1 MPEGLGHLFGGSQF
15 ELEVEL
21 ASATGVGEHPTGAVS
36 GPGTAGTG
44 AERGQ
49 SQIAAG
55 SVAVAHRSVGRPPQ
69 GERRHRGR
77 SPAQCEEG
85 EQPATAARGHGGTLR
100 ARRTNDDRPVPWR
113 SSAGTDGETAVESI
127 VTIDQGRLRGMVRD
141 GIAQF
146 RGIPFAAP
154 PVGERRFA
162 PPGPAPSWSGERD
175 ATGFGARSLQVAGG
189 ATALLGDR
197 ADDAAED
204 CLFLNVFTPG
214 CDDAAR
220 PVMVWIHGGG
230 FVNGS
235 ASIPWYDGTSL
246 AARGDVVVVTV
257 NYRLGALGFLWL
269 GDLDPSL
276 RSSGVNGLLD
286 QVAALEWV
294 RDNIAAFGGDPGN
307 VTIFG
312 ESAGAMSVSTL
323 LAMPAARGLFH
334 RAIAQSGAAH
344 NTFTTATA
352 SAITAQV
359 MELVGVDSVA
369 GLLAAPADSIVD
381 AATKVE
387 ARMFEDPSGLGGPAG
402 IALAMAFQ
410 PVVDGEHLPEQP
422 LRAVA
427 AGRAADVPL
436 LTGTNL
442 DEWNLFALM
451 SPGGLDD
458 PRLLGRLER
467 IFGDAHVVR
476 DTYRATRP
484 DATADDLWN
493 AVLTD
498 ATFRIPAI
506 RLVEARAAAS
516 SPTWQYLF
524 TWATPAF
531 GGVVKSCHALE
542 IPFVFGVLDAPGANL
557 FLGDP
562 IGEDLHELSRAMQ
575 DAWLGFVRDGDPGW
589 PMWDEHDR
597 PTQRFDVERGVLAD
611 PMADERRLWDGVL

>member
-1 MPEGLGHLFGGSQF
+1 MSEGLGHLFGGAQF
-15 ELEVEL
+15 ELEIEL
-21 ASATGVGEHPTGAVS
+21 TSTTGVGEHPARPVTGPRAAR
-36 GPGTAGTG
+36 PRP
-44 AERGQ
+44 ECGQ
-49 SQIAAG
+49 PQIANGPTAM
-55 SVAVAHRSVGRPPQ
+55 AHRPVGGTTTRHDHCRSSGAAQ
-69 GERRHRGR
+69 G
-77 SPAQCEEG
+77 EEG
-85 EQPATAARGHGGTLR
+85 EGPTTAAREHVGTLR
-100 ARRTNDDRPVPWR
+100 GRRANHDRPVRWR
-113 SSAGTDGETAVESI
+113 PSATVDREEAVEPF
-127 VTIDQGRLRGMVRD
+127 VTIAQGGLRGLERN

-146 RGIPFAAP
+146 RGIPFAAA

-175 ATGFGARSLQVAGG
+175 ATAFGARSLQVAGG

-197 ADDAAED
+197 SDDAAED
-204 CLFLNVFTPG
+204 CLFLNVFTPA

-269 GDLDPSL
+269 GDLDPTL

-294 RDNIAAFGGDPGN
+294 RDNIAAFGGDPHN
-307 VTIFG
+307 VTVFG

-344 NTFTTATA
+344 NTFTTTTA

-359 MELVGVDSVA
+359 MDLVGVDTVA

-422 LRAVA
+422 LRAIA

-498 ATFRIPAI
+498 ATFRLPAI
-506 RLVEARAAAS
+506 RMVEARAAAL

-575 DAWLGFVRDGDPGW
+575 DAWLAFARHGDPGW
-589 PMWDEHDR
+589 PVWDETAR
-597 PTQRFDVERGVLAD
+597 PTQRFDVEPALLSD

>member
-1 MPEGLGHLFGGSQF
+1 
-15 ELEVEL
+15 VE
-21 ASATGVGEHPTGAVS
+21 PF
-36 GPGTAGTG
+36 
-44 AERGQ
+44 
-49 SQIAAG
+49 
-55 SVAVAHRSVGRPPQ
+55 
-69 GERRHRGR
+69 
-77 SPAQCEEG
+77 
-85 EQPATAARGHGGTLR
+85 
-100 ARRTNDDRPVPWR
+100 
-113 SSAGTDGETAVESI
+113 
-127 VTIDQGRLRGMVRD
+127 VTIAQGRLRGLERD

-146 RGIPFAAP
+146 RGIPYAAA

-162 PPGPAPSWSGERD
+162 PPGPAPAWEGERD
-175 ATGFGARSLQVAGG
+175 ATVFGARSLQVSGG

-197 ADDAAED
+197 SDDADED

-214 CDDAAR
+214 CDDARR

-246 AARGDVVVVTV
+246 ATRGDVVVVTI

-269 GDLDPSL
+269 GDLDPAF
-276 RSSGVNGLLD
+276 RASGVNGLLD

-294 RDNIAAFGGDPGN
+294 RDNIAAFGGDPDD

-344 NTFTTATA
+344 NTFTTTTA

-359 MELVGVDSVA
+359 MELLGIDSVD
-369 GLLAAPADSIVD
+369 GLLAAPAGDIVD

-422 LRAVA
+422 LRAIA
-427 AGRAADVPL
+427 AGRGADVPL

-467 IFGDAHVVR
+467 IFGNAHVVR
-476 DTYRATRP
+476 DTYGSARP
-484 DATADDLWN
+484 DATPDDLWN

-506 RLVEARAAAS
+506 RLVEARSAAT

-542 IPFVFGVLDAPGANL
+542 IPFVFGVLDAPGAAL

-562 IGEDLHELSRAMQ
+562 IGPELHELSQAVQ

-589 PMWDEHDR
+589 PVWNEVER
-597 PTQRFDVERGVLAD
+597 PAQRFDVERELLAD

>member
-1 MPEGLGHLFGGSQF
+1 
-15 ELEVEL
+15 VEP
-21 ASATGVGEHPTGAVS
+21 V
-36 GPGTAGTG
+36 
-44 AERGQ
+44 
-49 SQIAAG
+49 
-55 SVAVAHRSVGRPPQ
+55 VAI
-69 GERRHRGR
+69 
-77 SPAQCEEG
+77 
-85 EQPATAARGHGGTLR
+85 T
-100 ARRTNDDRPVPWR
+100 
-113 SSAGTDGETAVESI
+113 
-127 VTIDQGRLRGMVRD
+127 QGRLRGLERE
-141 GIAQF
+141 GISQF
-146 RGIPFAAP
+146 RGIPFAAAP
-154 PVGERRFA
+154 IGERRFA
-162 PPGPAPSWSGERD
+162 PPGAAPSWDGERD
-175 ATGFGARSLQVAGG
+175 ATVFGARSLQVTGG
-189 ATALLGDR
+189 ATAMLGDR
-197 ADDAAED
+197 SDDADED

-235 ASIPWYDGTSL
+235 ASIPWYDGSSL
-246 AARGDVVVVTV
+246 AARGDVVVVTI

-286 QVAALEWV
+286 QVAALRWV
-294 RDNIAAFGGDPGN
+294 RDNIAAFGGDPDN

-323 LAMPAARGLFH
+323 LALPAARGLFH

-344 NTFTTATA
+344 NTFTTETA
-352 SAITAQV
+352 SRVTAQV
-359 MELVGVDSVA
+359 MELLGVTTVA
-369 GLLAAPADSIVD
+369 ELLTAPADAIVD

-387 ARMFEDPSGLGGPAG
+387 ARMFDDPSGLGGPAG

-410 PVVDGEHLPEQP
+410 PVVDGAHLPEQP

-427 AGRAADVPL
+427 AGDAADVPL

-476 DTYRATRP
+476 DTYRAARP
-484 DATADDLWN
+484 EASADDLWN

-506 RLVEARAAAS
+506 RLVEARRGAS
-516 SPTWQYLF
+516 SSTWQYLF

-542 IPFVFGVLDAPGANL
+542 IPFVFGVLDAPGASL

-562 IGEDLHELSRAMQ
+562 IGPELHELSRAMQ
-575 DAWLGFVRDGDPGW
+575 DAWLAFVRHGDPGW
-589 PMWDEHDR
+589 PAWSEAER
-597 PTQRFDVERGVLAD
+597 PTQRFDVERELLSD